1 MQKQQTSL
9 AVLLRRMTGKFA
21 ASSVAAALLFWG
33 MRRLLRKRQWAKA
46 VSCQNIIS
54 NVSGMGVSVK
64 NVLVSTMTSFA
75 GTPASNV
82 THSSGVDESWE
93 PRAEEL
99 ELPLAIQSKVLR
111 HISFYD
117 IYSIGKEGKEEVLGT
132 GMHGA
137 VLVAKHRISGR
148 RVAAKC
154 LEAAETSLPEEVGL
168 YLRLSHPN
176 VCRLLQA
183 FVEKNGEIWI
193 CMELCAGG
201 ELFELAA
208 GTSSVKREG
217 ASMLDTEARIAVLVK
232 QMAAAIRYIHSM
244 GIVHRDIKLENWVFA
259 SPAQERLKL
268 IDFGLA
274 TRIVGSEG
282 HSEGRTRKLTQMC
295 GTCYYV
301 APEIIGLKNGTICK
315 GDGYAQEV
323 DVWALGVLIY
333 MLVSGMPP
341 FNGKNHADV
350 IWNIANFKYCDDPL
364 ADAFV
369 GPRWE
374 NVSTVCKDLIQRC
387 MHRDPE
393 KRLTAAGVQMHPWL
407 CQVASAQMPLMSLG
421 PVLKDLCFAGARMA
435 NCTALAHICGSL
447 ASTIYLSPESWT
459 EYKDYFMALECLET
473 LAPKG
478 ALSISKL
485 VAAFEEAVAQAES
498 KSPSNG
504 KTHVAMDSFR
514 AIGALDR
521 TGDGRLHFFEFLGAM
536 IAAGRIPIHEADVA
550 DVFAAFDIDRDNIIS
565 QKDMASIMKQDNE
578 ALQALNRSNSEK
590 LFFPIDDRA
599 TLLEALNRKPEWAAE
614 RSSPSVSA
622 AMVQKPAEAA
632 PHPTMQRLLSKA
644 KLHMEWK
651 VQRQVAFEDVR
662 KAVKLKSLNRGYR
675 TPDPSPTRD
684 ADADKDNSSG
694 SGLGSPRHRISKMAQ
709 SMVLLSDLDWRKGSH
724 SERA

>member
-1 MQKQQTSL
+1 
-9 AVLLRRMTGKFA
+9 MTGKFA

-33 MRRLLRKRQWAKA
+33 MRRLLRRRQWAKA
-46 VSCQNIIS
+46 VSCQNFIS
-54 NVSGMGVSVK
+54 NVSGLGVSVK
-64 NVLVSTMTSFA
+64 NVVVSTMTSFV

-82 THSSGVDESWE
+82 TNSSGIDESWE

-99 ELPLAIQSKVLR
+99 EVPVAIQSKVLR
-111 HISFYD
+111 HISFHD
-117 IYSIGKEGKEEVLGT
+117 VYSIGKEGKEEVLGT
-132 GMHGA
+132 GMAGA
-137 VLVAKHRISGR
+137 VLVAKHRKSGR

-154 LEAAETSLPEEVGL
+154 LEVSDGALPEEVSL

-183 FVEKNGEIWI
+183 FVEKNGEIWL

-208 GTSSVKREG
+208 GTSSVTREG

-274 TRIVGSEG
+274 TRIVGEG
-282 HSEGRTRKLTQMC
+282 KTRKLMQMC

-301 APEIIGLKNGTICK
+301 APEIIGLKNGAICK

-323 DVWALGVLIY
+323 DIWALGVLIY

-341 FNGKNHADV
+341 FNGKTHADV
-350 IWNIANFKYCDDPL
+350 IWSVANFKYCDDPL

-374 NVSTVCKDLIQRC
+374 NVSPQCKDLIRRC
-387 MHRDPE
+387 MEREPE

-407 CQVASAQMPLMSLG
+407 CQVASAQMPLMSLA

-435 NCTALAHICGSL
+435 HCTALANICGSL

-485 VAAFEEAVAQAES
+485 VAAFEEAAQVE
-498 KSPSNG
+498 KSPAHGAKSQDLLN
-504 KTHVAMDSFR
+504 MDSFR

-536 IAAGRIPIHEADVA
+536 IAAGRIQIHEADVA

-565 QKDMASIMKQDNE
+565 EKDMASIMKKDKE
-578 ALQALNRSNSEK
+578 AVQELNRSNHEK
-590 LFFPIDDRA
+590 LAFPIDDPGM
-599 TLLEALNRKPEWAAE
+599 LLEALNRKPDWASE
-614 RSSPSVSA
+614 RASPSPVA
-622 AMVQKPAEAA
+622 TVGEKPVEAA
-632 PHPTMQRLLSKA
+632 PQPTMQRLLSKA

-651 VQRQVAFEDVR
+651 VQRQVAYQDVR
-662 KAVKLKSLNRGYR
+662 SAVKLKSLNRGWR

-684 ADADKDNSSG
+684 ADAEKDNSSG

-709 SMVLLSDLDWRKGSH
+709 SMVQLSDLDWRKGSH
-724 SERA
+724 GERA